1 MSSATSSDNTKMS
14 TAAAKSKKTAAAKSE
29 APAAVAAPAP
39 AAPAKAT
46 KKAAEK
52 TTAKAAEVPAP
63 APVAAAP
70 APVAAAAPAE
80 EENLGVSLAKSIAD
94 LHEQLSTLKAGVS
107 AAAAALKTT
116 EKLAARLAKK
126 ADRKRKRTKA
136 EGAAPAP
143 CIFTKPVKVTDELCS
158 FLGVA
163 KGTEVARSAV
173 TKAVMDYAKSHNLM
187 DKQTI
192 KADGTLRK
200 LLSLKESDTL
210 NILNLQKFLSR
221 HYVKAA
227 PVAN

>member
-14 TAAAKSKKTAAAKSE
+14 SAAAKSKKTAAA
-29 APAAVAAPAP
+29 AAPAP
-39 AAPAKAT
+39 
-46 KKAAEK
+46 
-52 TTAKAAEVPAP
+52 
-63 APVAAAP
+63 AAP
-70 APVAAAAPAE
+70 APVAAAAPAPAKTTKKAAAKAAE
-80 EENLGVSLAKSIAD
+80 VAAPAPAPVAAAPAAAAAPAKEENLGADLAKALAD
-94 LHEQLSTLKAGVS
+94 LQEQVAALKAGFS
-107 AAAAALKTT
+107 AISAGLKSA
-116 EKLAARLAKK
+116 EKLGARLAKK
-126 ADRKRKRTKA
+126 GDRKRKRSKV